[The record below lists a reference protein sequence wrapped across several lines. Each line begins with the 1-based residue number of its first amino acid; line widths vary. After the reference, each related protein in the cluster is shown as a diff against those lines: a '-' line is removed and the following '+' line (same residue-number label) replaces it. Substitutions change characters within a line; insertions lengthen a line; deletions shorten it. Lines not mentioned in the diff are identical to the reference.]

1 MNYQFNI
8 RKRPQGGGSDM
19 VFGIRAVMEALNAG
33 KEIDKIWIRKN
44 LEGDLSRELSEVLK
58 GYEIP
63 VQRVPQEK
71 LMHLSSKNHQGV
83 VAFISPITYQR
94 LDQLIPALYDQ
105 GIMPFVVVLDGI
117 TDVRNFGAIARSCA
131 CAGVH
136 AVVLPQTGSVS
147 VNADAIKTSAGAL
160 YHVPVCRERNLK
172 ESLRFLKLSG
182 LKLIGASEKADKN
195 YRDADYSGPLAL
207 VLGAEDQGIA
217 PVHLTLCDEIVKIP
231 VSGDIASLNVSVA
244 GGILMYEALRHR
256 D

>member
-117 TDVRNFGAIARSCA
+117 TDVRNFGAIARTCA

-160 YHVPVCRERNLK
+160 YHLPVCRERNLK

-217 PVHLTLCDEIVKIP
+217 PMHLTLCDEIVKIP
-231 VSGDIASLNVSVA
+231 VLGDIASLNVSVA

>member
-160 YHVPVCRERNLK
+160 YHLPVCRERNLK

-195 YRDADYSGPLAL
+195 YSDADYSGPLAL

>member
-160 YHVPVCRERNLK
+160 YHLPVCRERNLK

-195 YRDADYSGPLAL
+195 YSDADYS
-207 VLGAEDQGIA
+207 
-217 PVHLTLCDEIVKIP
+217 
-231 VSGDIASLNVSVA
+231 
-244 GGILMYEALRHR
+244 
-256 D
+256 

>member
-1 MNYQFNI
+1 
-8 RKRPQGGGSDM
+8 RPGHY
-19 VFGIRAVMEALNAG
+19 A
-33 KEIDKIWIRKN
+33 
-44 LEGDLSRELSEVLK
+44 
-58 GYEIP
+58 
-63 VQRVPQEK
+63 
-71 LMHLSSKNHQGV
+71 
-83 VAFISPITYQR
+83 
-94 LDQLIPALYDQ
+94 
-105 GIMPFVVVLDGI
+105 FVVVLDGI
-117 TDVRNFGAIARSCA
+117 TDVRNFCSIARTCA

>member
-1 MNYQFNI
+1 MNPQFNI
-8 RKRPQGGGSDM
+8 RKRPQGGGNDM
-19 VFGIRAVMEALNAG
+19 VFGIRAVMEALLAG

-44 LEGDLSRELSEVLK
+44 LEGDLSRELNEVLK

-63 VQRVPQEK
+63 VQRVPPEK
-71 LMHLSSKNHQGV
+71 LMGLSSKNHQGV

-94 LDQLIPALYDQ
+94 LDELIPALYDQ

-117 TDVRNFGAIARSCA
+117 TDVRNFGAIARTCA

-136 AVVLPQTGSVS
+136 AIVVPQTGSVS

-160 YHVPVCRERNLK
+160 YHLPVCRERNLK

-195 YRDADYSGPLAL
+195 YRDVDYSGPLAL
-207 VLGAEDQGIA
+207 ILGAEDQGIA
-217 PVHLTLCDEIVKIP
+217 PVHLSLCDEIVKIP
-231 VSGDIASLNVSVA
+231 VLGDIASLNVSVA
-244 GGILMYEALRHR
+244 GGIMMYEALHHR

>member
-1 MNYQFNI
+1 MNNQFNI

-94 LDQLIPALYDQ
+94 LDQLIPSLYDQ

-136 AVVLPQTGSVS
+136 AVILPQTGSVS

-160 YHVPVCRERNLK
+160 YHLPVCRERNLK

-195 YRDADYSGPLAL
+195 YRDADYSGPMAL
-207 VLGAEDQGIA
+207 ILGAEDQGIA
-217 PVHLTLCDEIVKIP
+217 PIHLSLCDEIVQIP
-231 VSGDIASLNVSVA
+231 VLGDIASLNVSVA

-256 D
+256 H

>member
-160 YHVPVCRERNLK
+160 YHLPVCRERNLK

>member
-1 MNYQFNI
+1 
-8 RKRPQGGGSDM
+8 M

-160 YHVPVCRERNLK
+160 YHLPVCRERNLK

>member
-160 YHVPVCRERNLK
+160 YHLPVCRERNLK

-217 PVHLTLCDEIVKIP
+217 PMHLTLCDEIVKIP
-231 VSGDIASLNVSVA
+231 VLGDIASLNVSVA

>member
-19 VFGIRAVMEALNAG
+19 VFGSRAVMEALNAG

-160 YHVPVCRERNLK
+160 YHLPVCRERNLK

-195 YRDADYSGPLAL
+195 YSDADYSGPLAL